1 MWAQIHQ
8 HRGIRPHTPDRAE
21 PSWSPCVPIRGKCS
35 FAEESKSEMAWLNTE
50 GDCYCSVK
58 HTMTTYEDWLFLQAL
73 ETSKIIRDPA
83 RLLTTLVSILHQEGE
98 HLDECIALQS
108 GSISSTMTPG
118 PQRIRTWEKYFTVY
132 TNSTKSRWKALS
144 NQQGKYSQ
152 QLVNL
157 LRIQW
162 VVSPVP

>member
-1 MWAQIHQ
+1 
-8 HRGIRPHTPDRAE
+8 
-21 PSWSPCVPIRGKCS
+21 
-35 FAEESKSEMAWLNTE
+35 
-50 GDCYCSVK
+50 
-58 HTMTTYEDWLFLQAL
+58 MTTYEDWLFLQAL

-83 RLLTTLVSILHQEGE
+83 RLLTTLVSIFHQEGE

-108 GSISSTMTPG
+108 GSISSTMTPD

-132 TNSTKSRWKALS
+132 TNGTKSRWKALS

-157 LRIQW
+157 LRIQ
-162 VVSPVP
+162 